1 MLDRLFFF
9 FSLFVWQAKC
19 ACPNGTSQHVDDRLR
34 ASLRTAPRLSSFFP
48 QPFCLLR
55 YQNFNAEEKH
65 KLAMEIHKVIVTR
78 PRGWTNF
85 IDFHEDKVVYR
96 RYAGLYF
103 CLCVD
108 RAANELAT
116 LELIHLFVET
126 LDNYFGSVCELDLVF
141 NFFNCVQLWDEMCIG
156 GEPVETSRKELLNRM
171 SLLKMLMK
179 DGGKT
184 FRLPGST
191 SK

>member
-1 MLDRLFFF
+1 MVRGCVVAAQALERRGGEQKGFFF
-9 FSLFVWQAKC
+9 FLV
-19 ACPNGTSQHVDDRLR
+19 
-34 ASLRTAPRLSSFFP
+34 SF
-48 QPFCLLR
+48 CR
-55 YQNFNAEEKH
+55 YQNYNADEKH

-85 IDFHEDKVVYR
+85 IDFHEEQIVYR

-126 LDNYFGSVCELDLVF
+126 LDTYFGSVCELDLVF
-141 NFFNCVQLWDEMCIG
+141 NFFNCIQLWDEICIG
-156 GEPVETSRKELLNRM
+156 GEPVETSRKELLDRM
-171 SLLKMLMK
+171 GMLKLMMK

-191 SK
+191 NK

>member
-1 MLDRLFFF
+1 MVRGLRR
-9 FSLFVWQAKC
+9 
-19 ACPNGTSQHVDDRLR
+19 DDERSSGA
-34 ASLRTAPRLSSFFP
+34 ASKASSFFL
-48 QPFCLLR
+48 FFAR
-55 YQNFNAEEKH
+55 YQNFNADEKH
-65 KLAMEIHKVIVTR
+65 KLAMEIHKIIVTR

-85 IDFHEDKVVYR
+85 VDFHDDQIVYR

-126 LDNYFGSVCELDLVF
+126 LDTYFGSVCELDLVF
-141 NFFNCVQLWDEMCIG
+141 NFFNCIQLWDEICIG
-156 GEPVETSRKELLNRM
+156 GEPVETSRKELLDRM
-171 SLLKMLMK
+171 GLLKMMMK

-191 SK
+191 NK